1 VLDALPLRR
10 RKARAA
16 AKEKAMEKFT
26 NARIYRQH
34 DEVSEILVDRGII
47 KLVGKGLPK
56 ADEEIDLHGRLV
68 VPPYVDAHLHLDYVY
83 TGRNDGAGNSTGTLF
98 EGIARWHDVKKSQT
112 REDARERAVRGIRE
126 EVSRGVQFIR
136 THIDVDDPK
145 LTGLKAM
152 LEIREQLRDN
162 VTIQIVAFPQEGMY
176 AYKGGDAMVEE
187 ALTMGADCVGGIP
200 HFEWAREIG
209 EKSIHRTVE
218 LAVKYDKLIDVHCD
232 ETDDVMSRFV
242 ELLNALVMA
251 EGIGARAA
259 ASHTCSFGSA
269 DNAYAFRMMDLFR
282 KSGLNFIALPTENA
296 YLQGRQDTYP
306 KRRGLTRVK
315 ELWESGINVC
325 FGQDS
330 INDPWYPVGNGNLMN
345 ILDNG
350 IHLAQTMSFEELD
363 RCLDLITYNGA
374 RTLNVEEQ
382 YGIEEGKPANFL
394 VLNADTPFEAVRQ
407 RADVLASIRNGEY
420 LFKRPEPSYEVEL
433 DVFRKTG

>member
-1 VLDALPLRR
+1 M
-10 RKARAA
+10 K
-16 AKEKAMEKFT
+16 KFT
-26 NARIYRQH
+26 NAEIYRQQ
-34 DEVSEILVDRGII
+34 DGASEILVDKGVI
-47 KLVGKGLPK
+47 KQIGKNLPK
-56 ADEEIDLHGRLV
+56 ADEEIDLQGRLV

-83 TGRNDGAGNSTGTLF
+83 TGGGKDAKNKSGTLF
-98 EGIARWHDVKKSQT
+98 EGIARWHNVKKTQT
-112 REDARERAVRGIRE
+112 LEDAKERALKGIQE
-126 EVSRGVQFIR
+126 EVSKGVQFIR
-136 THIDVDDPK
+136 THIDVDDPT

-152 LEIREQLRDN
+152 LEIREQLKDN

-176 AYKGGDAMVEE
+176 AYKGGDEMIEE
-187 ALTMGADCVGGIP
+187 ALKMGADCVGAIP

-232 ETDDVMSRFV
+232 ETDDVMARFV

-251 EGIGARAA
+251 EGIGTRTA

-269 DNAYAFRMMDLFR
+269 DNAYAFRMMSLFK
-282 KSGLNFIALPTENA
+282 KSGLNFISLPTENA

-330 INDPWYPVGNGNLMN
+330 INDPWYPAGNGNLMN

-350 IHLAQTMSFEELD
+350 IHLAQTMSFDELD

-374 RTLNVEEQ
+374 KTLNVEDQ

-394 VLNADTPFEAVRQ
+394 VLDASSPFEAVRQ
-407 RADVLASIRNGEY
+407 RADALASIRHGEY
-420 LFKRPEPSYEVEL
+420 LFKRSDPRYEIAL
-433 DVFRKTG
+433 DVFRKTK